1 MGGGEE
7 SLGMLPPSK
16 IIGGEEA
23 HLPANP
29 LSTPM
34 SSVSVQR
41 CVPTGMISTA
51 LSFQETV
58 WLSFFFRPASELFSN
73 HFISIKQTAKLIKN
87 VSSKLF

>member
-58 WLSFFFRPASELFSN
+58 WLSFFFVQPLSYS
-73 HFISIKQTAKLIKN
+73 LIT
-87 VSSKLF
+87 SSQLSRRLN